1 MPHDHP
7 HYFVLVSLHGLIRGT
22 NLELGRDADT
32 GGQTKYVVELA
43 RKLAEHPQV
52 GQVDLVTR
60 LINDPKVSPDYAQPI
75 EHLSEKAKIVRLPC
89 GPRRYL
95 RKEVL
100 WPHLDVF
107 ADELLK
113 YLRGSDPKPD
123 VIHGHYADAGY
134 VACRVAGWL
143 GIPLVF
149 TGHSLGRVK
158 QQRMLANGLKRESME
173 EQFHFATRIEAEETT
188 LASADLVI
196 ASTNQEIEEQ
206 YRLYDHYRPQHM
218 VVIPPGLDTH
228 RFFPDNATSITTQPD
243 IAKEL
248 GRFLCDPLKP
258 MILCLSRPVPRKN
271 VAALVN
277 VYGQDRELQ
286 EKANLV
292 LVLGN
297 RDDISKSDTGPK
309 QVLTELLLLVD
320 RYDLYGRVAYP
331 KTHQAD
337 DVPELYRLAARLKG
351 IFINPAL
358 TEPFG
363 LTLIEAGA
371 SGLPILATAD
381 GGPQDI
387 IAHCHNGLLFD
398 PLNPE
403 EIRQT
408 LHQALSDPEQ
418 WLAWSLQGIE
428 GVQQH
433 YAWTSHVEKYLQQI
447 RHLSANTQISILNPV
462 RQVLSLT
469 PPGSVR
475 HRLLETDR
483 MLISD
488 IDNTLLGD
496 QESLGQLIA
505 ALDQDEGL
513 GFGVATGRHL
523 KSAIEIL
530 QDWNVPWPDVF
541 ITSVGSE
548 IYYGPK
554 LTPDTSWKHH
564 INYRWQPEL
573 VHQAMAD
580 FPGVTLQA
588 PENQRPHKISYLV
601 DTSQAPPIP
610 RILKHLRRQKLHVQ
624 GIFSHEQFLDLL
636 PLRASKGDAL
646 RYFAMKWNFS
656 MKDIMVAGDSG
667 NDEQMLMGNT
677 LAVVVGNHS
686 PELEKLRQ
694 HDGIY
699 FAQAHYAGGILEGMA
714 HYQFLNPVAAEI

>member
-1 MPHDHP
+1 MTQEHP
-7 HYFVLVSLHGLIRGT
+7 LYLVLISVHGLIRGN

-43 RKLAEHPQV
+43 RQLAKHPHV
-52 GQVDLVTR
+52 AQVDLVTR
-60 LINDPKVSPDYAQPI
+60 QIMDPKVSRDYAQPF
-75 EHLSEKAKIVRLPC
+75 EPLSENAQIVRLAC

-113 YLRGSDPKPD
+113 YLRVSNRKPS

-134 VACRVAGWL
+134 VGCRVAGWL
-143 GIPLVF
+143 GVPLIF

-158 QQRMLANGLKRESME
+158 RQRMLAQGLKPEAIE
-173 EQFHFATRIEAEETT
+173 EQFHFTTRIEAEETT
-188 LASADLVI
+188 LASAALVI
-196 ASTNQEIEEQ
+196 ASTHQEIEEQ
-206 YRLYDHYRPQHM
+206 YRLYDHYRPQQM
-218 VVIPPGLDTH
+218 VVIPPGLDTS
-228 RFFPDNATSITTQPD
+228 RFHPDAPAKSSTQSSIQ
-243 IAKEL
+243 AEL
-248 GRFLCDPLKP
+248 GRFLTDPLKP

-271 VAALVN
+271 VAALVH
-277 VYGQDRELQ
+277 VYGQDTELQ

-297 RDDISKSDTGPK
+297 RDDISKSESGPK
-309 QVLTELLLLVD
+309 QTLTELLLLID
-320 RYDLYGRVAYP
+320 RYDLYGKAAYP
-331 KTHQAD
+331 KAHQAD
-337 DVPELYRLAARLKG
+337 DVSKFYRLAAQLRG
-351 IFINPAL
+351 VFINPAL

-371 SGLPILATAD
+371 CGLPILATAD
-381 GGPQDI
+381 GGPRDI
-387 IAHCHNGLLFD
+387 IAHCQNGLLFD
-398 PLNPE
+398 PLNPT
-403 EIRQT
+403 EIRQA

-418 WLAWSLQGIE
+418 WLAWSQQGIQ
-428 GVQQH
+428 GVERH
-433 YAWTSHVEKYLQQI
+433 YAWLSHVEKYVKQI
-447 RHLSANTQISILNPV
+447 KNLTTDNRISILNPV
-462 RQVLSLT
+462 RQLLDLT
-469 PPGSVR
+469 PSSAVR
-475 HRLLETDR
+475 HQLLDTDR

-496 QESLGQLIA
+496 KDALAELLG
-505 ALDQDEGL
+505 ALEEDRKL

-523 KSAIEIL
+523 ASAIRIL
-530 QDWNVPWPDVF
+530 QAWGVPWPDVF

-564 INYRWQPEL
+564 INYRWQPDL
-573 VHQAMAD
+573 VRQAMAD
-580 FPGVTLQA
+580 FPGIQLQDA
-588 PENQRPHKISYLV
+588 ENQRPHKVSYLV
-601 DTSQAPPIP
+601 DPELAPPIAQ
-610 RILKHLRRQKLHVQ
+610 ILRHLRRQKLHVQ

-646 RYFAMKWNFS
+646 RYFALKWNFA
-656 MKDIMVAGDSG
+656 MGDLLVAGDSG

-686 PELEKLRQ
+686 PELEKLRGQ
-694 HDGIY
+694 ETIY
-699 FAQAHYAGGILEGMA
+699 FAQANYAGGILEGMK
-714 HYQFLNPVAAEI
+714 HYNFLQKLSS